1 MSKTL
6 VTVLAAVVMLLG
18 LAGVVLPALPGLALI
33 WLAALG
39 YGLLAGWG
47 ASGPWLFG
55 LITLLGLA
63 GLGSELWV
71 TSAGARVAGA
81 SGWSVL
87 AGIVLGLIGLL
98 FFSPIGAVIGLAL
111 GILGAEYLR
120 LKDWRKALSAA
131 GGTLASCGVSYG
143 VKLLL
148 GMVMIGAWV
157 AWVLIG

>member
-87 AGIVLGLIGLL
+87 AGIVLGLIGLF
-98 FFSPIGAVIGLAL
+98 FFSPIGAVIGLAF
-111 GILGAEYLR
+111 GILGGEYLR
-120 LKDWRKALSAA
+120 LKDWRRALSAT
-131 GGTLASCGVSYG
+131 GGTLAGCGVSYG

-148 GMVMIGAWV
+148 GMVMVGAWV

>member
-98 FFSPIGAVIGLAL
+98 FFSPIGAVIGLTL

-131 GGTLASCGVSYG
+131 GGTLAGCGVSYG

>member
-98 FFSPIGAVIGLAL
+98 FFSPIGAVIGLTL
-111 GILGAEYLR
+111 GILGGEYLR
-120 LKDWRKALSAA
+120 LRDWRKALSAA
-131 GGTLASCGVSYG
+131 GGTLAGCGVSYG

>member
-87 AGIVLGLIGLL
+87 AGIVLGLIGLV
-98 FFSPIGAVIGLAL
+98 FFSPIGAVIGLTL
-111 GILGAEYLR
+111 GILGGEYLR

-131 GGTLASCGVSYG
+131 GGTLAGCGVSYG

>member
-18 LAGVVLPALPGLALI
+18 LAGVVLPALPGLTLI

-71 TSAGARVAGA
+71 TSAGARAAGA

-98 FFSPIGAVIGLAL
+98 FFSPIGAVIGLTL
-111 GILGAEYLR
+111 GILGGEYLR

-131 GGTLASCGVSYG
+131 GGTLAGCGVSYG

>member
-6 VTVLAAVVMLLG
+6 VTVLTAVVMLLG

-71 TSAGARVAGA
+71 TSAGARVAGT

-98 FFSPIGAVIGLAL
+98 FFSPIGAVIGLTL
-111 GILGAEYLR
+111 GILGGEYLR
-120 LKDWRKALSAA
+120 SKDWRKALSAA
-131 GGTLASCGVSYG
+131 GGTLAGCGVSYG

>member
-87 AGIVLGLIGLL
+87 AGIVLGLIGLF
-98 FFSPIGAVIGLAL
+98 FFSPIGAVIGLTL
-111 GILGAEYLR
+111 GILGGEYLR

-131 GGTLASCGVSYG
+131 GGTLAGCGVSYG

>member
-98 FFSPIGAVIGLAL
+98 FFSPIGAVIGLTL
-111 GILGAEYLR
+111 GILGGEYLR

-131 GGTLASCGVSYG
+131 GGTLAGCGVSYG

>member
-6 VTVLAAVVMLLG
+6 VTVLAALVMLLG

-98 FFSPIGAVIGLAL
+98 FFSPIGAVIGLTL
-111 GILGAEYLR
+111 GILGGEYLR

-131 GGTLASCGVSYG
+131 GGTLAGCGVSYG